1 MQESVCIHLPQ
12 NKSRSVFPVG
22 PQSGQPEHSTLVK
35 ARYISIVLKANRV
48 QETARKISTLA
59 HSVSFFW
66 ASFFSLILPSFSKVD
81 ATYSLNY
88 YKYSHSDLSTSGV
101 CLHSSSVNSWLPCAS
116 LSSMFLFIN
125 FIKKCFKTT
134 CSNSPPPWFTHYT
147 SFFQRPHCCMCQH
160 CLSDLWS
167 LQFCRFIRAGKKSL
181 DSASLL
187 HVNFFSAS
195 SLFCTGRQHSSLSWI
210 SVSPC
215 VNRCLFHGTHEY

>member
-35 ARYISIVLKANRV
+35 ARYISIVLKPKRV
-48 QETARKISTLA
+48 QETAQKISTLA

-88 YKYSHSDLSTSGV
+88 YKYSHSDVSTSGV

-116 LSSMFLFIN
+116 LNSMFLFIN

-134 CSNSPPPWFTHYT
+134 CSNSPLP
-147 SFFQRPHCCMCQH
+147 
-160 CLSDLWS
+160 S
-167 LQFCRFIRAGKKSL
+167 LYPLHFILPK
-181 DSASLL
+181 ASLL
-187 HVNFFSAS
+187 HVSTLPFWLMQSAVLQVYLS
-195 SLFCTGRQHSSLSWI
+195 RKEEPRLGISAPCQFLFCFIFVLYRQ
-210 SVSPC
+210 
-215 VNRCLFHGTHEY
+215 TA